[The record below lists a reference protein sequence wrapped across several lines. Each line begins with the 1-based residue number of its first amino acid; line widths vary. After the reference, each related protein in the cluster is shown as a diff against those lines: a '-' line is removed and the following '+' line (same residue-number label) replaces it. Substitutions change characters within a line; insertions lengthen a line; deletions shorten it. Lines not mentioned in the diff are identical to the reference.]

1 MAGQPGRPREPE
13 GKRVTICAK
22 FSETEAAAIDT
33 ARGHMNR
40 SEWLRLAA
48 LAQAARNR
56 APAGYADRAAD
67 AVRQNHAAA
76 KGDCPHPKARVNK
89 GLCGACG
96 HNVGTKGSQ

>member
-1 MAGQPGRPREPE
+1 MARPESPD

-22 FSETEAAAIDT
+22 FSEAQAAVIDT
-33 ARGHMNR
+33 ARGHMGR

-48 LAQAARNR
+48 LAAAEQQRP
-56 APAGYADRAAD
+56 PAGHVDRQAE

-76 KGDCPHPKARVNK
+76 AGECPHPKARVNK

-96 HNVGTKGSQ
+96 RNVGTKTGAR